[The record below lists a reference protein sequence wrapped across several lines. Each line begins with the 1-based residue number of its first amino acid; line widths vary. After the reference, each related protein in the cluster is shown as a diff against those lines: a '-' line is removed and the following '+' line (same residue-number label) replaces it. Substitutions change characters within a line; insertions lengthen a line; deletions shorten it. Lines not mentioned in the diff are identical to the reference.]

1 MPACDADVLIVG
13 GGIAGASAAYFAAR
27 AGRQVTL
34 VDAGLHRASDLP
46 LALVNPL
53 RGRLG
58 RLVRDGIEGARCT
71 FALIG
76 RLIADGHR
84 IAHGRGLWRPLIG
97 APESLCTRAFWEA
110 LLPAD
115 FPFAW
120 HDAAPASLGLV
131 VTGPALWLADAGWV
145 APLELLAAAIAAS
158 RALVIV
164 NEVIAISSTLARAH
178 GDATHIATL
187 ADGNRITARTILWCG
202 GAWGAS
208 RLVPTPGSARPEDG
222 NVLAYKP
229 GALVVTTTPLTDV
242 PLTFG
247 TYAAPNCSDTMKGT
261 VLGPTRE
268 PATQTFVLP
277 TPRDEA
283 IASLVQRAQR
293 VFRETIAV
301 RDVWH
306 GVRLAHVPP
315 TLSNALNGTR
325 AITALGSR
333 GFLVAPLLAT
343 LWARS
348 L

>member
-13 GGIAGASAAYFAAR
+13 GGVAGASAAYFAAR

-71 FALIG
+71 FALID
-76 RLIADGHR
+76 RLIEDGHR

-97 APESLCTRAFWEA
+97 APQSLCARAFWEA
-110 LLPAD
+110 LLPGD

-131 VTGPALWLADAGWV
+131 GAAPALWLADAGWA
-145 APLELLAAAIAAS
+145 APRELLAAAIASS
-158 RALVIV
+158 RALVLA
-164 NEVIAISSTLARAH
+164 NEVVAISSTLARTC
-178 GDATHIATL
+178 GDASRIATL
-187 ADGNRITARTILWCG
+187 VDGNRIVARTILWCA

-208 RLVPTPGSARPEDG
+208 RLVRASGAARLGDG
-222 NVLAYKP
+222 NALAYKP
-229 GALVVTTTPLTDV
+229 GSLVVTATPLTDA

-247 TYAAPNCSDTMKGT
+247 TYAAPTCDDSVQGT

-268 PATQTFVLP
+268 PAAKNFAMP

-283 IASLVQRAQR
+283 IARLVQRAQR
-293 VFRETIAV
+293 AFRVTIEI
-301 RDVWH
+301 RDAWH
-306 GVRLAHVPP
+306 GVRLARVPSS
-315 TLSNALNGTR
+315 LADALNGTR

-333 GFLVAPLLAT
+333 GFLMAPLWAAQ
-343 LWARS
+343 WARS